1 MTEQQKLDFLS
12 AFGQEFSEAIAGTV
26 GWENI
31 TPQDGYEVFLR
42 VFRQEPTPRLLAA
55 ISGPELERLL
65 AGCTAYFENESIS
78 CDLLRMAITRTL
90 ARYPSEGTAS

>member
-12 AFGQEFSEAIAGTV
+12 AFGQEFSEALADTV

-42 VFRQEPTPRLLAA
+42 VFQQEPTPQLLAE
-55 ISGPELERLL
+55 IFDTQMEMLL
-65 AGCTAYFENESIS
+65 AGCTAYFENKSIT
-78 CDLLRMAITRTL
+78 CDPLQTAITRTL
-90 ARYPSEGTAS
+90 ARYPAEGTVS